1 MSARE
6 MTDSEKELKGM
17 RDALNAIHD
26 KALQLSL
33 IEDLQRE
40 VEEGLGLIVA
50 LARYQFDVRSA
61 PEIAEMKEASPR
73 P

>member
-1 MSARE
+1 
-6 MTDSEKELKGM
+6 MTDNEKEMKGM

-26 KALQLSL
+26 KALQLSF
-33 IEDLQRE
+33 IEDLPRD

-61 PEIAEMKEASPR
+61 PEIAEMKEASSKR
-73 P
+73 